1 MEEDWERPQYEAG
14 GGDASVL
21 FVVFGPKPEPLRV
34 TSLAHR
40 VVPMD
45 LLLELEYQEPHLAAA
60 LLDSPSGATLLQGW
74 EGEEPSLLTADGCMV
89 MRAEVPD
96 PKDLRYLRNCVG
108 VATAILE
115 AGGRAVA
122 NLQSLGMFTPEQ
134 WRGVIFSPD
143 KPQPRLHVNVFHGEE
158 ETRGAPQGAGS
169 NARGAPRGAGSE
181 EPGTLWLRSRGL
193 RAFGRPDLSIR
204 HVPQDAMA
212 AASDLCNRLIETQAY
227 GRVIPDGPIEGM
239 LAHTTGALEDPDF
252 NNRHIELAWPLSVER
267 PAGTGLSSHP
277 AP

>member
-1 MEEDWERPQYEAG
+1 MEEDWQRPQYEAG

-21 FVVFGPKPEPLRV
+21 LVVFGPKPEPLRV

-40 VVPMD
+40 VMPME
-45 LLLELEYQEPHLAAA
+45 LLLELEYQEPHVAAA
-60 LLDSPSGATLLQGW
+60 LLDSPAGATLLQGW
-74 EGEEPSLLTADGCMV
+74 EGEEPSALTADGCMV

-134 WRGVIFSPD
+134 WRGVIFAPD
-143 KPQPRLHVNVFHGEE
+143 KPQPRLHVNVFHGAEDDQ
-158 ETRGAPQGAGS
+158 AV
-169 NARGAPRGAGSE
+169 
-181 EPGTLWLRSRGL
+181 WLHSRGL

-204 HVPQDAMA
+204 HVPEHAMA

-227 GRVIPDGPIEGM
+227 GAVIPDGPLEGM
-239 LAHTTGALEDPDF
+239 VAHTTGSLEDPDF
-252 NNRHIELAWPLSVER
+252 DNVHIELAWPLSV
-267 PAGTGLSSHP
+267 
-277 AP
+277 

>member
-1 MEEDWERPQYEAG
+1 
-14 GGDASVL
+14 VL

-45 LLLELEYQEPHLAAA
+45 LSLELEYQEPHVAAA
-60 LLDSPSGATLLQGW
+60 LLDSPFGATLLQGW
-74 EGEEPSLLTADGCMV
+74 EGEEPSVLTADGCMV

-115 AGGRAVA
+115 AGGRAAA

-134 WRGVIFSPD
+134 WRGVIFAPD
-143 KPQPRLHVNVFHGEE
+143 NPQPRLHVNVFHGEE
-158 ETRGAPQGAGS
+158 ARGAPQGAGS
-169 NARGAPRGAGSE
+169 EKGT
-181 EPGTLWLRSRGL
+181 TLWLRSRGL
-193 RAFGRPDLSIR
+193 RAFGRPDISIR
-204 HVPQDAMA
+204 HVPQEAMA

-227 GRVIPDGPIEGM
+227 GGVIPDGPVEGM
-239 LAHTTGALEDPDF
+239 VAHTTGTLEDPDF
-252 NNRHIELAWPLSVER
+252 NNVHIDLTWP
-267 PAGTGLSSHP
+267 PGA
-277 AP
+277 

>member
-1 MEEDWERPQYEAG
+1 MEEAWERPQYEAG

-21 FVVFGPKPEPLRV
+21 LVVFGPKPEPLRV

-40 VVPMD
+40 VMPMD
-45 LLLELEYQEPHLAAA
+45 LSLELEYQEPHVAAA

-74 EGEEPSLLTADGCMV
+74 GGEEPSVLTADGCMV

-96 PKDLRYLRNCVG
+96 PRDLRYLRNCVG

-134 WRGVIFSPD
+134 WRGVIFAPD

-158 ETRGAPQGAGS
+158 ARGAPQGAGS
-169 NARGAPRGAGSE
+169 E
-181 EPGTLWLRSRGL
+181 EPGTVWRHSRGL

-227 GRVIPDGPIEGM
+227 GGVIPDGPIEGM
-239 LAHTTGALEDPDF
+239 MAHTTGSLEDPDF
-252 NNRHIELAWPLSVER
+252 NNVHIELAWPLSV
-267 PAGTGLSSHP
+267 
-277 AP
+277 

>member
-21 FVVFGPKPEPLRV
+21 LVVFGPKPEPLRV

-40 VVPMD
+40 VMPMD
-45 LLLELEYQEPHLAAA
+45 LSLELEYQEPHLAAA

-74 EGEEPSLLTADGCMV
+74 GGEEPSVLTADGCMV

-96 PKDLRYLRNCVG
+96 PRDLRYLRNCVG

-122 NLQSLGMFTPEQ
+122 NLQSLGMFAPEQ
-134 WRGVIFSPD
+134 WRGVIFAPD

-158 ETRGAPQGAGS
+158 ARGAPQGAGS
-169 NARGAPRGAGSE
+169 E
-181 EPGTLWLRSRGL
+181 EPGTVWLHSRGL

-227 GRVIPDGPIEGM
+227 GGVIPDGPIEGM
-239 LAHTTGALEDPDF
+239 MAHTTGSLEDPDF
-252 NNRHIELAWPLSVER
+252 NNVHIELAWPLSV
-267 PAGTGLSSHP
+267 
-277 AP
+277 

>member
-40 VVPMD
+40 VMPMD
-45 LLLELEYQEPHLAAA
+45 LLLELEYQEPDVAAA
-60 LLDSPSGATLLQGW
+60 LLDSPAGATLLQGW
-74 EGEEPSLLTADGCMV
+74 EGEEPSALTADGCMV

-134 WRGVIFSPD
+134 WRGVIFAPD
-143 KPQPRLHVNVFHGEE
+143 KPQPRLHVNVFHGAEPRGAGSE
-158 ETRGAPQGAGS
+158 PRGAPQGAGS
-169 NARGAPRGAGSE
+169 EQDEAV
-181 EPGTLWLRSRGL
+181 WLHSRGL

-204 HVPQDAMA
+204 HVPQHAMA
-212 AASDLCNRLIETQAY
+212 AASDLCNRLIESQAY
-227 GRVIPDGPIEGM
+227 GAVIPDGPLEGM
-239 LAHTTGALEDPDF
+239 VAHTTGSLDDPDF
-252 NNRHIELAWPLSVER
+252 DNVHIELAWPLSI
-267 PAGTGLSSHP
+267 
-277 AP
+277 

>member
-1 MEEDWERPQYEAG
+1 MEEDWERPQYGGG

-21 FVVFGPKPEPLRV
+21 LVVFGPKPEPLRV

-45 LLLELEYQEPHLAAA
+45 LVLELEYQEPQVAAA

-74 EGEEPSLLTADGCMV
+74 GGEEPSVLTADGCMV

-96 PKDLRYLRNCVG
+96 PKDLRYLRNCIG

-134 WRGVIFSPD
+134 WRGVIFAPD
-143 KPQPRLHVNVFHGEE
+143 KPQPRLHVNVFHDEE
-158 ETRGAPQGAGS
+158 ARGAPHGAGSEEARGAPQGAGS
-169 NARGAPRGAGSE
+169 KE
-181 EPGTLWLRSRGL
+181 DTLWLHSRGL
-193 RAFGRPDLSIR
+193 RAFGRPDLSVR

-212 AASDLCNRLIETQAY
+212 AASDLCNRLIESQAY
-227 GRVIPDGPIEGM
+227 GGVIPDGPIEGM
-239 LAHTTGALEDPDF
+239 VAHTTGTLQDPDF
-252 NNRHIELAWPLSVER
+252 DNVHIELAWPLGV
-267 PAGTGLSSHP
+267 
-277 AP
+277 

>member
-1 MEEDWERPQYEAG
+1 MEEDWDRPQYEAG

-21 FVVFGPKPEPLRV
+21 LVVFGPKPEPLRV

-40 VVPMD
+40 VMPMD
-45 LLLELEYQEPHLAAA
+45 LLLELEYQEPHVAAA
-60 LLDSPSGATLLQGW
+60 LLDSPAGATLLQGW
-74 EGEEPSLLTADGCMV
+74 EGEEPSVLAADGCMV

-134 WRGVIFSPD
+134 WRGVIFAPD
-143 KPQPRLHVNVFHGEE
+143 KPQPRLHVNVFHGAEDAQ
-158 ETRGAPQGAGS
+158 GAPQGAGS
-169 NARGAPRGAGSE
+169 KDEGAPQGAGSEAQGAPQGAGSE
-181 EPGTLWLRSRGL
+181 EGTVWLHSRGM

-204 HVPQDAMA
+204 HVPEHAMA
-212 AASDLCNRLIETQAY
+212 AASDLCNRLIESQAY
-227 GRVIPDGPIEGM
+227 GAVIPDGPLEGM
-239 LAHTTGALEDPDF
+239 VAHTTGSLEDPDF
-252 NNRHIELAWPLSVER
+252 DNRHIELAWPLSV
-267 PAGTGLSSHP
+267 
-277 AP
+277 

>member
-1 MEEDWERPQYEAG
+1 LEQDWERPQYEAG

-45 LLLELEYQEPHLAAA
+45 LSLELEYQEAHVASA
-60 LLDSPSGATLLQGW
+60 LLDSPFGATLLQGW
-74 EGEEPSLLTADGCMV
+74 EGDEPSVLTADGCMV

-108 VATAILE
+108 VVTAILE
-115 AGGRAVA
+115 AGGRAAA

-134 WRGVIFSPD
+134 WRAVIFAPD

-158 ETRGAPQGAGS
+158 EARGAPQGAGS
-169 NARGAPRGAGSE
+169 EARGAPQGAGSKQ
-181 EPGTLWLRSRGL
+181 GTVWLHSRGL
-193 RAFGRPDLSIR
+193 RAFGRPDVSIR
-204 HVPQDAMA
+204 NVPQDAMP
-212 AASDLCNRLIETQAY
+212 AASDLCNRLIESQAY

-239 LAHTTGALEDPDF
+239 TAHTTGSLQDPDF
-252 NNRHIELAWPLSVER
+252 DNVHIELAWPLSV
-267 PAGTGLSSHP
+267 
-277 AP
+277 